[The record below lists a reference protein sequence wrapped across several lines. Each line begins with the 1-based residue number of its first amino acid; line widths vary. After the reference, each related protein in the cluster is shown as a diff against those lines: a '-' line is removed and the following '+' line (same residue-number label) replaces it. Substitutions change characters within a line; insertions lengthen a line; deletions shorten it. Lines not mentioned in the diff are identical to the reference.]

1 MKALEGVTAVASRAA
16 PLRRQQC
23 AALAMLGTGPFA
35 RIVLI
40 TSRRTRR
47 WVLPKGWV
55 EPGEP
60 GHRGALREAFEE
72 AGLIGEADR
81 EPLGTY
87 SYLKR
92 RTAGQLVTVEVRV
105 FRLRV
110 ARLLAD
116 WPERAE
122 RTRRLVRPA
131 AAAAMVAEPELARLL
146 RDLAGAP

>member
-1 MKALEGVTAVASRAA
+1 
-16 PLRRQQC
+16 
-23 AALAMLGTGPFA
+23 
-35 RIVLI
+35 
-40 TSRRTRR
+40 
-47 WVLPKGWV
+47 VLPKGWI

-60 GHRGALREAFEE
+60 AYRGALREAFEE
-72 AGLIGEADR
+72 AGLVGEADR

-87 SYLKR
+87 SYAKR
-92 RTAGQLVTVEVRV
+92 RDGGQPVMVEVRV

-131 AAAAMVAEPELARLL
+131 AAAAMVAEPELAKLL
-146 RDLAGAP
+146 RGLAGAP